1 MILTGSDRRR
11 YTWDLWFFL
20 GRGFASRSPRES
32 GPRMLGSLQTSVEN
46 KLPSRLGSEA
56 SLSSEN
62 CQASSKMEFP
72 SSVYGYAVKRKVLVN
87 SLSA

>member
-1 MILTGSDRRR
+1 MTAEG
-11 YTWDLWFFL
+11 T
-20 GRGFASRSPRES
+20 RGTCGFSWEGASRSPGES

-46 KLPSRLGSEA
+46 KRPSRLGSEA